1 MATKE
6 KPYVLL
12 VAELI
17 YLDIFEIKKKNPEFS
32 NINAIESFIGTET
45 YKKISSGKFHDE
57 LILELKSSNL
67 KVQYNPYS
75 EDDAR
80 AMVKNRIGSRVKA
93 EKDLGFKYKYELRE
107 GLQKLIEWR
116 IATGTDKAK

>member
-57 LILELKSSNL
+57 LILELN
-67 KVQYNPYS
+67 
-75 EDDAR
+75 
-80 AMVKNRIGSRVKA
+80 KNNFIDRQTKKKIPDETIR
-93 EKDLGFKYKYELRE
+93 L
-107 GLQKLIEWR
+107 LQIQK
-116 IATGTDKAK
+116 T